1 MFIYFAEFGLAER
14 SLLIFDQNNLLRIVC
29 YRIVKDLKFEILVLF
44 LIFLSSFKLIIDTYN
59 ITEINVESDQIDLAM
74 VVMFALEAIMKIIAF
89 GLIADESSYLRNP
102 WNSLDFFILIVSIID
117 VSLI

>member
-1 MFIYFAEFGLAER
+1 
-14 SLLIFDQNNLLRIVC
+14 
-29 YRIVKDLKFEILVLF
+29 VKDLKFEILVLF
-44 LIFLSSFKLIIDTYN
+44 LIFLSSFKLVVDTYN
-59 ITEINVESDQIDLAM
+59 ISIDITVESDQIDLAL

-102 WNSLDFFILIVSIID
+102 WNSLDFFILVVSIID